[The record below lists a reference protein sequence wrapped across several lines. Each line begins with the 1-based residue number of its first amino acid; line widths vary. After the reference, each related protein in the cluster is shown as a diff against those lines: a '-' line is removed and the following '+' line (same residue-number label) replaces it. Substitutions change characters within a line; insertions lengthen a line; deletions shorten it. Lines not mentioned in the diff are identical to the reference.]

1 MSFILDALKKSES
14 DRQRQSGPALYEV
27 RVAPPRSSLPLW
39 AVAIAALLAIN
50 IAIVVWMMLRS
61 PTKDASATAVPVP
74 AAAAPAAQPPP
85 VQYVQ
90 PQPVGSAPPPVPLA
104 APPAATPQSPA
115 RAVAGNAPLQQP
127 VQQSPAPLV
136 QAPATPAPVSPAPVE
151 EAQNPQDYAPAQEGS
166 APNTHVRRAS
176 AAGVPLYQDAAATPG
191 TQIPQLHLDFHMYA
205 PEPAGRFVMI
215 NMHKL
220 REGDSLPDGVHV
232 NSITPEGAVLS
243 YNGQT
248 FMLPRE

>member
-1 MSFILDALKKSES
+1 M
-14 DRQRQSGPALYEV
+14 

-50 IAIVVWMMLRS
+50 IAIVAWMMLRS
-61 PTKDASATAVPVP
+61 PTHEANATATPV
-74 AAAAPAAQPPP
+74 AAATTPATQPPP
-85 VQYVQ
+85 VQNVQ
-90 PQPVGSAPPPVPLA
+90 PPAVTSAPPGAPPA
-104 APPAATPQSPA
+104 APPAPSTPASAPA
-115 RAVAGNAPLQQP
+115 KTAPAP
-127 VQQSPAPLV
+127 VQQLPAPVV
-136 QAPATPAPVSPAPVE
+136 QAPAPATPNSAPVD

-166 APNTHVRRAS
+166 ATSSHVRRSS

-205 PEPAGRFVMI
+205 PDTASRFVMI

-232 NSITPEGAVLS
+232 NSITPDGAVLS